1 MIIKIKDIDI
11 NYERAFAAD
20 DAPCASAANGAANAA
35 QSLVFLHGWGADI
48 NVFSPLR
55 RYYARGFRVVA
66 IDFPAFGKSGAPL
79 LPFTIFDYYDI
90 IIATLNA
97 LSINEA
103 NFICH
108 SFGGRVGILLGA
120 KNPELVK
127 RLILVDAAGVRPKR
141 RLGYYFKVYLY
152 KFKKTLIKLGL
163 LDKKAIEKAGSAD
176 YRGLSAV
183 MKRTFVSVVNEDLTP
198 FLKDIAAPTL
208 LIYGEK
214 DKDTPPY
221 MAKIMK
227 KHIPDSGLA
236 LLKGAGHFSF
246 LDKPNEFKIITD
258 KFLSQ

>member
-11 NYERAFAAD
+11 NYESMGGTYAGG
-20 DAPCASAANGAANAA
+20 ASAAAEAGTA
-35 QSLVFLHGWGADI
+35 QNLVFLHGWGADI
-48 NVFSPLR
+48 NVFSSLMK
-55 RYYARGFRVVA
+55 YYAQRFKVTA
-66 IDFPAFGKSGAPL
+66 IDFPAFGKSSAPL
-79 LPFTIFDYYDI
+79 LAFTIFDYYDI
-90 IIATLNA
+90 ITAVLDA

-103 NFICH
+103 SFICH

-127 RLILVDAAGVRPKR
+127 KLILVDAAGVRPKR
-141 RLGYYFKVYLY
+141 KLGYYFKIYRY

-163 LDKKAIEKAGSAD
+163 LNKKALEKDGSAD

-183 MKRTFVSVVNEDLTP
+183 MKQTFVNVVNEDLTP

-208 LIYGEK
+208 LIYGEN

-227 KHIPDSGLA
+227 ERIPDGGLI
-236 LLKGAGHFSF
+236 LLSGAGHFSF

-258 KFLSQ
+258 KFLGQ